1 MNTGKSR
8 FFKIYYFITLLIVF
22 FLPLSKKIL
31 PLLIVILF
39 LNWLISLI
47 RSGKSQF
54 RETITNI
61 KYKNLVVLF
70 VSFYV
75 IHLIG
80 LLYSANIDFGLFD
93 LEIKLSILIF
103 PILISTS
110 PSLSPVNVKNILLAF
125 IVGCSVA
132 VFICL
137 SYAIYKYIE
146 TGQTH
151 RFAYSYLSVFHHVTY
166 FSMYLNLAIVI
177 IIYFLFKTKSSFSKH
192 HIIFFRFLI
201 LLFSLMIILLF
212 AKNGVICLVLILLTA
227 VFYLAFREK
236 KIVQSM
242 LLISGFIL
250 LSVCIVKFV
259 PYTASRLNNLIN
271 VVIQPAPDT
280 EKNAAES
287 TAVRVLIWPVSLE
300 LIKENFLFGVGTGD
314 IKDQLLKKYK
324 DRGLSGALKRRLN
337 AHNQY
342 LQTFAALGLVGFLI
356 LTGCLI
362 LPFLLSIKEKKHLY
376 SFFLLIIAVNLL
388 TESML
393 EVQAGV
399 VFYAFFNSFFLFAY
413 NKNDKGLL

>member
-1 MNTGKSR
+1 MNTEKSR
-8 FFKIYYFITLLIVF
+8 FFKIYYFTTLLIAF
-22 FLPLSKKIL
+22 FLPLSKKII

-39 LNWLISLI
+39 LNWLISLVI
-47 RSGKSQF
+47 SGKSQF

-61 KYKNLVVLF
+61 KYKHLVVLF

-75 IHLIG
+75 MHLIG

-146 TGQTH
+146 TDQTH
-151 RFAYSYLSVFHHVTY
+151 HFAYSYLSVFHHAAY

-177 IIYFLFKTKSSFSKH
+177 IIYFLSKTKTSFSKYY
-192 HIIFFRFLI
+192 IIFFKFLI
-201 LLFSLMIILLF
+201 LLFSLTIILLF
-212 AKNGVICLVLILLTA
+212 AKNGVICLVLIFLTS
-227 VFYLAFREK
+227 VFYLAIREK
-236 KIVQSM
+236 KIVQSI
-242 LLISGFIL
+242 LLISGFIVL
-250 LSVCIVKFV
+250 AVGIVKFV
-259 PYTASRLNNLIN
+259 PYTASRLNHLVN
-271 VVIQPAPDT
+271 VVMQPAPDI
-280 EKNAAES
+280 EKNATES

-324 DRGLSGALKRRLN
+324 DWGLYGAMESRLN
-337 AHNQY
+337 SHNQY

-356 LTGCLI
+356 LMGCLI
-362 LPFLLSIKEKKHLY
+362 LPFLLSIKEKKYLY
-376 SFFLLIIAVNLL
+376 SLFLLIIAVNLL

-399 VFYAFFNSFFLFAY
+399 VFYAFFNSFLLFAY
-413 NKNDKGLL
+413 NKK